1 MRSTRR
7 LPGVIIGCGGTA
19 GATAS
24 RDCLSGDGC
33 SSAGVASCGA
43 TTIGKGIGRAWRI
56 RSTVQNRLLDGVLVG
71 LLIAGLIIV
80 STPSRATCS
89 VAALMAQ
96 TAIFAAATE
105 ATSVPVRCSERESPR
120 AGVCRTI
127 VTPIVTSEN
136 AASAAVTGQIRPRLL
151 ARFRRKR

>member
-7 LPGVIIGCGGTA
+7 RPGVIIGCGGTA

-43 TTIGKGIGRAWRI
+43 TTISKGIGRAWRI

-80 STPSRATCS
+80 STPSRATWA

-96 TAIFAAATE
+96 TAIVAAATE
-105 ATSVPVRCSERESPR
+105 ATSVPVRCSERESPG
-120 AGVCRTI
+120 AGVCHKI
-127 VTPIVTSEN
+127 VTPVATSDN
-136 AASAAVTGQIRPRLL
+136 AACTAVTDQTRPRLL
-151 ARFRRKR
+151 AGFRRKQ